1 MRRILL
7 LVILALAA
15 FGVWS
20 LVERGRVAP
29 RTPAPLASPADPA
42 ARAPEVAIQDRKT
55 IDFSTGKPVIKD
67 SAAEQAAID
76 RAVKQMDAAAAG
88 VTFGPTAAPST
99 PTTK

>member
-7 LVILALAA
+7 LLVLALAA

-20 LVERGRVAP
+20 LGGGRRGATPTAAP
-29 RTPAPLASPADPA
+29 PT
-42 ARAPEVAIQDRKT
+42 ARLRPEVPIQDRKT
-55 IDFSTGKPVIKD
+55 IDFSSGKPVVKD

-88 VTFGPTAAPST
+88 VTFGPT
-99 PTTK
+99 PTAGAGRK